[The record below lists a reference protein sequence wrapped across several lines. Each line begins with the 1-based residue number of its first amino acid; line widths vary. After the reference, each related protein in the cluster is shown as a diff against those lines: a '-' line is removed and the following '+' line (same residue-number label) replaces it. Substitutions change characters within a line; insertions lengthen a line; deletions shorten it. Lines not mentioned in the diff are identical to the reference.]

1 MFLFLHDP
9 AELTLISFHSVPNLQ
24 KEIEVFIKSNNV
36 MLVVDEAHRI
46 KNPDGKNAISILEAG
61 KEAKSRIILTG
72 TPLPNGYQDYRNSNY
87 FLLSRGKL

>member
-1 MFLFLHDP
+1 
-9 AELTLISFHSVPNLQ
+9 
-24 KEIEVFIKSNNV
+24 

-72 TPLPNGYQDYRNSNY
+72 TPLSNSC
-87 FLLSRGKL
+87 FCVILSKFP